1 MTHAPFA
8 QPAHSE
14 SEIEP
19 NHLRGPTHLRESQV
33 VREEVANMKLGTLMR
48 LATVLLLVGT
58 VAVSAAGCVFI
69 PYPVGGDGHHHHDR
83 Y

>member
-1 MTHAPFA
+1 VTHAPFA

-19 NHLRGPTHLRESQV
+19 NQLHRPAYLREIQV
-33 VREEVANMKLGTLMR
+33 VREEVSSMKLSISGR
-48 LATVLLLVGT
+48 LATVLLLIAA
-58 VAVSAAGCVFI
+58 VAVSATGCVFI